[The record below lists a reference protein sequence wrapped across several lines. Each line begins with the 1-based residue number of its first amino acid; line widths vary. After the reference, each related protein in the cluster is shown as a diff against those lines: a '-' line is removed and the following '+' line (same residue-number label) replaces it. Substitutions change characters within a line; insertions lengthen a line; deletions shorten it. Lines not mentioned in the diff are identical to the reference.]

1 MKKVLFVTYG
11 GGHIK
16 MTVPVARA
24 LAESGKAQVL
34 VLGMTTAAPQVR
46 AADLDLLR
54 FCDLI
59 DAGDANDAKALV
71 WGEQLARDM
80 DKNSAVEHV
89 ETIAYLGLCFHELA
103 EEIGLVAAQELFG
116 RNGRHAFLPVKTME
130 RMLALVKPDVVVTTN
145 SPRAERAA
153 VLAARRLGIPAIC
166 MVDLFAKDEVSW
178 IGAVDYADS
187 VCVLNDSVKKF
198 LVAAGR
204 KSSQV
209 YVTGNPNFDAL
220 SEPALKTRG
229 AAMRRKCG
237 WEKSNVILWPCV
249 DEPAVHPFN
258 GTAGDPEVPA
268 RALSALVD
276 FVMSHVD
283 FVLCVRPRPGQPAP
297 CLPADDRIFL
307 TGQDWAL
314 PELLNAV
321 DMVVAMNSTIAV
333 EGYFAGAHV
342 IKLLGSVFDEAMP
355 LVEYGLAQEQATID
369 EIGPVVRKIA
379 NLPRRHALQPERAT
393 ESVVRVIERY
403 L

>member
-16 MTVPVARA
+16 MTLPVAEG
-24 LAESGKAQVL
+24 LADSAKAQVV
-34 VLGMTTAAPQVR
+34 VLGLTTAAPQVR
-46 AADLDLLR
+46 AAGLDLVR

-59 DAGDANDAKALV
+59 DTGNPGDAKALV

-80 DKNSAVEHV
+80 DKNSAVDHA
-89 ETIAYLGLCFHELA
+89 ETVAYLGLCFHELV
-103 EEIGLVAAQELFG
+103 EDVGLIAAQEMYK
-116 RNGRHAFLPVKTME
+116 RNGRHAFLPVKTMA

-153 VLAARRLGIPAIC
+153 VLAAKRVGIPAVC

-178 IGAVDYADS
+178 IGAKDYADS

-204 KSSQV
+204 DASQIH
-209 YVTGNPNFDAL
+209 VTGNPNFDAL
-220 SEPALKTRG
+220 CEPSLKARGIALRTR
-229 AAMRRKCG
+229 CG
-237 WEKSNVILWPCV
+237 WGGKSVILWPCV

-258 GTAGDPEVPA
+258 GTAGEPEVPV
-268 RALSALVD
+268 RALSALVN
-276 FVMSHVD
+276 FVMSRAD
-283 FVLCVRPRPGQPAP
+283 FVLCVRPRPGYPAP
-297 CLPADDRIFL
+297 GLPADDRVLL

-314 PELLNAV
+314 PELLSAV

-333 EGYFAGAHV
+333 EAYFAGAHV
-342 IKLLGSVFDEAMP
+342 IKLLGSVFDDAMP

-369 EIGPVVRKIA
+369 NIGPAVLRIGK
-379 NLPRRHALQPERAT
+379 LPDRRALQPEPAT
-393 ESVVRVIERY
+393 ERVLRVIEAY